1 MIKKALLSTLFIG
14 YIICPAQAQNTDTVS
29 QKRETFVLEEGRP
42 DRSKSRSNQSKL
54 VVAVNNFSQKSNSD
68 RHSKLLWNDG
78 HWAGIGIHY
87 SGLITNL
94 GDMQLPDDA
103 QYLSQSA
110 KSIGV
115 TLNPIDY
122 TLLKSRHVGLLTGIG
137 VEFNNFRFD
146 NNIALKQEN
155 GVTVPDYQ
163 YEEQHIRLS
172 KSKLYTCY
180 LNVPLLVEF
189 QMGRRNDFFI
199 NAGMVGGWRMG
210 THSKI
215 KASDPR
221 LSGKFKNHSNF
232 GLRNF
237 HYGYTLNIGYNHFA
251 ISATYYRSTLFKD
264 GKGPR
269 VQ

>member
-1 MIKKALLSTLFIG
+1 MIKKALLPTLFIG

-172 KSKLYTCY
+172 KSKLYPRQDPDC
-180 LNVPLLVEF
+180 L
-189 QMGRRNDFFI
+189 GH
-199 NAGMVGGWRMG
+199 GWYCR
-210 THSKI
+210 
-215 KASDPR
+215 ASAAVLDP
-221 LSGKFKNHSNF
+221 
-232 GLRNF
+232 
-237 HYGYTLNIGYNHFA
+237 
-251 ISATYYRSTLFKD
+251 
-264 GKGPR
+264 
-269 VQ
+269 

>member
-146 NNIALKQEN
+146 NNIALKQ
-155 GVTVPDYQ
+155 D
-163 YEEQHIRLS
+163 R
-172 KSKLYTCY
+172 KS
-180 LNVPLLVEF
+180 VV
-189 QMGRRNDFFI
+189 
-199 NAGMVGGWRMG
+199 
-210 THSKI
+210 
-215 KASDPR
+215 
-221 LSGKFKNHSNF
+221 
-232 GLRNF
+232 
-237 HYGYTLNIGYNHFA
+237 
-251 ISATYYRSTLFKD
+251 
-264 GKGPR
+264 
-269 VQ
+269 

>member
-251 ISATYYRSTLFKD
+251 ISAT
-264 GKGPR
+264 
-269 VQ
+269 